1 MNIHALGD
9 MAMVDKMNR
18 RNVKVTTKHN
28 DDCKQLL
35 TLMGVPWVQAPGEA
49 EAQCAALVR
58 SGIKSE

>member
-1 MNIHALGD
+1 

-18 RNVKVTTKHN
+18 RNVKVTIKHN